1 MGFGVPSCLHL
12 SCFIC
17 HASFC
22 SPAPSYCSPPPPP
35 PPSSHAASYH
45 PLPDCQRVSGWYSI
59 HSDRGAKKS
68 EFSFSVPEICA
79 GSGAG
84 SRSWTG
90 KAEGECSAC
99 RLQPRRKTQ
108 EQMGFSLSCQSIVYC
123 QVAVFACVNPGRDSV
138 SGFYQTPMCTVSQS
152 STKRS
157 REAL

>member
-22 SPAPSYCSPPPPP
+22 SPAPSYCSPPLPL

-68 EFSFSVPEICA
+68 EFSFSVL
-79 GSGAG
+79 GLVRGAG
-84 SRSWTG
+84 PGRAKLMVSGLPADSSPGERLRSKW
-90 KAEGECSAC
+90 ASVCLA
-99 RLQPRRKTQ
+99 
-108 EQMGFSLSCQSIVYC
+108 SLLSIVKSLYLH
-123 QVAVFACVNPGRDSV
+123 VNPGRASV

>member
-68 EFSFSVPEICA
+68 EFSFSVL
-79 GSGAG
+79 GLVRGAG
-84 SRSWTG
+84 PGRAKLMVSALPADSSPGERLRSKW
-90 KAEGECSAC
+90 ASVCLA
-99 RLQPRRKTQ
+99 
-108 EQMGFSLSCQSIVYC
+108 SLLSIVKSPYLRVSILEEILC
-123 QVAVFACVNPGRDSV
+123 QAFIKPQCAPSHR
-138 SGFYQTPMCTVSQS
+138 
-152 STKRS
+152 
-157 REAL
+157 AA